1 MIYGSL
7 YESDSI
13 SPKDEKEKRYTE
25 CEYCDGDGYVDIN
38 MDDMWETLTCP
49 KCHGEGQI
57 EIED

>member
-25 CEYCDGDGYVDIN
+25 CEWCNGRGELGNIL
-38 MDDMWETLTCP
+38 ETVTCEH
-49 KCHGEGQI
+49 CHGEGQI